1 MMKKMKRWAAVTLCA
16 ALCIC
21 GCSAGD
27 GGEKE
32 EKPEVSE
39 TNKGNKEKKEKAY
52 QKKLDMI
59 KPSAYD
65 NVMGLELEEGTS
77 LSIIGKA
84 EGVPYWDEV
93 RRGAE
98 QAVKDINE
106 NLGYE
111 GKKQVKVTYSA
122 PSTPDNVDE
131 QVNIL
136 DEELAR
142 YPAALGIAIAD
153 TKACE
158 VQFDL
163 AAESDIPVVAFDS
176 GSDYQGL
183 MAMVSTDNRAAARE
197 AAQRLAESVEEKGEV
212 ILFIHDS
219 KSESAMSREQAFRE
233 ELETNYPEVKIGEVY
248 YMDQLAD
255 MQERIAAEMNG
266 GQPGEAAGTNGEA
279 GDGSQP
285 REEGGDGSQPL
296 EEGGNGSQLGDAA
309 GTDGAGGSQSGE
321 TAGKDAGIDSQDAQ
335 TAQDG
340 GGESV
345 SAGGEAVPADMF
357 SEEEVIDYLFEKH
370 PEVKGVYATNGDAV
384 KLAVEA
390 VERND
395 AKASIIGFDAD
406 QEELDALEEGKVDAL
421 VLQNPFGMGYAA
433 VIASARAALSMG
445 NEAVVDTGYVW
456 ITKKNLEEEGIQKL
470 LY

>member
-142 YPAALGIAIAD
+142 YPVALGIAIAD

-176 GSDYQGL
+176 GSGYQGL

-233 ELETNYPEVKIGEVY
+233 ELETNYPEVRIGEVY

-266 GQPGEAAGTNGEA
+266 GQPG
-279 GDGSQP
+279 
-285 REEGGDGSQPL
+285 
-296 EEGGNGSQLGDAA
+296 DAA
-309 GTDGAGGSQSGE
+309 GTDGAGGSPSGE

>member
-1 MMKKMKRWAAVTLCA
+1 MMKKMMKRWTAVTLCA
-16 ALCIC
+16 AMCIC

-27 GGEKE
+27 GGEQEK
-32 EKPEVSE
+32 KPEVSE
-39 TNKGNKEKKEKAY
+39 TKKDNKEKKEKAY
-52 QKKLDMI
+52 QKKLDMV
-59 KPSAYD
+59 KPSAYN
-65 NVMGLELEEGTS
+65 NVMGLNLEEGTT

-122 PSTPDNVDE
+122 PGTPDNVDE

-197 AAQRLAESVEEKGEV
+197 AAQKLAESVDENGEL

-233 ELETNYPEVKIGEVY
+233 ELEANYPEVGIAEVY
-248 YMDQLAD
+248 YMDQLPD

-266 GQPGEAAGTNGEA
+266 SQPGDAAGAEAQAGNDSQAGGGESANQPGEAESGGEPGEPAGN
-279 GDGSQP
+279 D
-285 REEGGDGSQPL
+285 
-296 EEGGNGSQLGDAA
+296 
-309 GTDGAGGSQSGE
+309 
-321 TAGKDAGIDSQDAQ
+321 IQDAQ
-335 TAQDG
+335 SAEDGNADG
-340 GGESV
+340 G
-345 SAGGEAVPADMF
+345 SAEDGGITPEML
-357 SEEEVIDYLFEKH
+357 SEEDVVDYLFEKH
-370 PEVKGVYATNGDAV
+370 PEVKGIYATNGEAV
-384 KLAVEA
+384 KRAVET
-390 VERND
+390 VKRND
-395 AKASIIGFDAD
+395 SDASIIGFDAD
-406 QEELDALEEGKVDAL
+406 GEELEALGEGRIDAL

-456 ITKKNLEEEGIQKL
+456 ITKMNLEEEGIQKL

>member
-1 MMKKMKRWAAVTLCA
+1 MKKNISRWAAVALCA
-16 ALCIC
+16 AMCIC
-21 GCSAGD
+21 GCSKED
-27 GGEKE
+27 GAKE
-32 EKPEVSE
+32 PKKPQVSE
-39 TNKGNKEKKEKAY
+39 TKKDNNEKKEKAY

-59 KPSAYD
+59 RPSAYN
-65 NVMGLELEEGTS
+65 NVMGLKLEESMS

-84 EGVPYWDEV
+84 EGVPYWEEV

-183 MAMVSTDNRAAARE
+183 MAVVSTDNRKAARE
-197 AAQRLAESVEEKGEV
+197 AAQKLAESMDEKGEV

-219 KSESAMSREQAFRE
+219 KSESAKSREQAFRE
-233 ELETNYPEVKIGEVY
+233 EMETNYPEITIAEIY
-248 YMDQLAD
+248 YMDQLSE
-255 MQERIAAEMNG
+255 MQKAIAAEMKGEQEGEQEGESG
-266 GQPGEAAGTNGEA
+266 GQPGEAENDNQAGEPENDNLPAA
-279 GDGSQP
+279 GVGNDSQSQP
-285 REEGGDGSQPL
+285 EEEAEDV
-296 EEGGNGSQLGDAA
+296 
-309 GTDGAGGSQSGE
+309 
-321 TAGKDAGIDSQDAQ
+321 IQD
-335 TAQDG
+335 DL
-340 GGESV
+340 
-345 SAGGEAVPADMF
+345 ADMLP
-357 SEEEVIDYLFEKH
+357 EEEVIDYLFEKH
-370 PEVKGVYATNGDAV
+370 PEVKGVYATNGEAV
-384 KLAVEA
+384 KMAVEA
-390 VERND
+390 VKRND
-395 AKASIIGFDAD
+395 SEASIIGFDGD
-406 QEELDALEEGKVDAL
+406 KEEIDALKEGKVEAL

-456 ITKKNLEEEGIQKL
+456 ITQKNLEEEGIQRL

>member
-176 GSDYQGL
+176 GSGYQGL

-266 GQPGEAAGTNGEA
+266 GQP
-279 GDGSQP
+279 
-285 REEGGDGSQPL
+285 
-296 EEGGNGSQLGDAA
+296 GDAA

>member
-266 GQPGEAAGTNGEA
+266 GQPG
-279 GDGSQP
+279 
-285 REEGGDGSQPL
+285 
-296 EEGGNGSQLGDAA
+296 DAA

>member
-176 GSDYQGL
+176 GSGYQGL

-233 ELETNYPEVKIGEVY
+233 ELETNYPEVRIGEVY

-266 GQPGEAAGTNGEA
+266 GQP
-279 GDGSQP
+279 
-285 REEGGDGSQPL
+285 
-296 EEGGNGSQLGDAA
+296 GDAA

>member
-142 YPAALGIAIAD
+142 YPVALGIAIAD

-176 GSDYQGL
+176 GSGYQGL

-233 ELETNYPEVKIGEVY
+233 ELETNYPEVRIGEVY

-266 GQPGEAAGTNGEA
+266 GQPG
-279 GDGSQP
+279 
-285 REEGGDGSQPL
+285 
-296 EEGGNGSQLGDAA
+296 DAA

-321 TAGKDAGIDSQDAQ
+321 TAGKRCRD
-335 TAQDG
+335 
-340 GGESV
+340 
-345 SAGGEAVPADMF
+345 
-357 SEEEVIDYLFEKH
+357 
-370 PEVKGVYATNGDAV
+370 
-384 KLAVEA
+384 
-390 VERND
+390 
-395 AKASIIGFDAD
+395 
-406 QEELDALEEGKVDAL
+406 
-421 VLQNPFGMGYAA
+421 
-433 VIASARAALSMG
+433 
-445 NEAVVDTGYVW
+445 
-456 ITKKNLEEEGIQKL
+456 
-470 LY
+470 

>member
-1 MMKKMKRWAAVTLCA
+1 MKKNISRWVAVALCA
-16 ALCIC
+16 AMCIC
-21 GCSAGD
+21 GCSKGD
-27 GGEKE
+27 GAKE
-32 EKPEVSE
+32 PEKPQVSE
-39 TNKGNKEKKEKAY
+39 TKKDNKKKEKAY

-59 KPSAYD
+59 RPSAYN
-65 NVMGLELEEGTS
+65 NVMGLKLEESMS

-84 EGVPYWDEV
+84 EGAPYWEEV

-163 AAESDIPVVAFDS
+163 AAESDIPVVALDS

-183 MAMVSTDNRAAARE
+183 MAVVSTDNRKAARE
-197 AAQRLAESVEEKGEV
+197 AAQKLAESMDEKGEV

-219 KSESAMSREQAFRE
+219 KSESAKSREQAFRE
-233 ELETNYPEVKIGEVY
+233 EMETNYPEITIAEIY
-248 YMDQLAD
+248 YMDQLSE
-255 MQERIAAEMNG
+255 MQKAIAAEMKGEQEGEQEGESG
-266 GQPGEAAGTNGEA
+266 GQPGEAENDNQAGEPENDNLPAA
-279 GDGSQP
+279 GVGNDSQSQP
-285 REEGGDGSQPL
+285 EEEAEDV
-296 EEGGNGSQLGDAA
+296 
-309 GTDGAGGSQSGE
+309 
-321 TAGKDAGIDSQDAQ
+321 IQD
-335 TAQDG
+335 DL
-340 GGESV
+340 
-345 SAGGEAVPADMF
+345 ADMLP
-357 SEEEVIDYLFEKH
+357 EEEVIDYLFEKH
-370 PEVKGVYATNGDAV
+370 PEVKGVYATNGEAV
-384 KLAVEA
+384 KMAVEA
-390 VERND
+390 VKRSDSE
-395 AKASIIGFDAD
+395 ASIIGFDGD
-406 QEELDALEEGKVDAL
+406 KEELDALEEGKVEAL

-456 ITKKNLEEEGIQKL
+456 ITEKNLEEEGIQRL

>member
-176 GSDYQGL
+176 GSGYQGL

-233 ELETNYPEVKIGEVY
+233 ELETNYPEVRIGEVY

-266 GQPGEAAGTNGEA
+266 GQPGDAAGTN
-279 GDGSQP
+279 
-285 REEGGDGSQPL
+285 
-296 EEGGNGSQLGDAA
+296 
-309 GTDGAGGSQSGE
+309 GAGGSQSGE

>member
-142 YPAALGIAIAD
+142 YPVALGIAIAD

-176 GSDYQGL
+176 GSGYQGL

-233 ELETNYPEVKIGEVY
+233 ELETNYPEVRIGEVY

-266 GQPGEAAGTNGEA
+266 GQP
-279 GDGSQP
+279 
-285 REEGGDGSQPL
+285 
-296 EEGGNGSQLGDAA
+296 GDAA

>member
-1 MMKKMKRWAAVTLCA
+1 MMKKISRWIAVTLCV
-16 ALCIC
+16 ALCVC
-21 GCSAGD
+21 GCTAKD
-27 GGEKE
+27 GADETK
-32 EKPEVSE
+32 KPEASE
-39 TNKGNKEKKEKAY
+39 TKKDNNKKEKSY
-52 QKKLDMI
+52 QKKLDLI

-65 NVMGLELEEGTS
+65 NVMGLKLEAGTS

-84 EGVPYWDEV
+84 EDVPYWEEV

-142 YPAALGIAIAD
+142 YPAALGIAIVD

-183 MAMVSTDNRAAARE
+183 MAMVSTDNRTAARE
-197 AAQRLAESVEEKGEV
+197 AAQKLAESVDEKGEV

-219 KSESAMSREQAFRE
+219 KSESAMTREQAFRE
-233 ELETNYPEVKIGEVY
+233 EMEGNYPEITIAEIY
-248 YMDQLAD
+248 YMDQLSE
-255 MQERIAAEMNG
+255 MQKAIAAEMKGVQDDAEEAGNDDANG
-266 GQPGEAAGTNGEA
+266 GDGNDSQPGEEGENVNPEEETEERE
-279 GDGSQP
+279 GDNHNQP
-285 REEGGDGSQPL
+285 GEESENVNPEDL
-296 EEGGNGSQLGDAA
+296 VDLL
-309 GTDGAGGSQSGE
+309 
-321 TAGKDAGIDSQDAQ
+321 
-335 TAQDG
+335 
-340 GGESV
+340 
-345 SAGGEAVPADMF
+345 

-370 PEVKGVYATNGDAV
+370 PEVKGVYATNGEAV

-395 AKASIIGFDAD
+395 SRASIIGFDAD
-406 QEELDALEEGKVDAL
+406 KEVLEALEAGIVDEL

-433 VIASARAALSMG
+433 VVASARAALSMG

-456 ITKKNLEEEGIQKL
+456 ITKRNLEEEGIQRL

>member
-1 MMKKMKRWAAVTLCA
+1 M
-16 ALCIC
+16 
-21 GCSAGD
+21 CS
-27 GGEKE
+27 
-32 EKPEVSE
+32 S
-39 TNKGNKEKKEKAY
+39 
-52 QKKLDMI
+52 
-59 KPSAYD
+59 
-65 NVMGLELEEGTS
+65 
-77 LSIIGKA
+77 
-84 EGVPYWDEV
+84 
-93 RRGAE
+93 
-98 QAVKDINE
+98 
-106 NLGYE
+106 
-111 GKKQVKVTYSA
+111 
-122 PSTPDNVDE
+122 
-131 QVNIL
+131 
-136 DEELAR
+136 
-142 YPAALGIAIAD
+142 
-153 TKACE
+153 
-158 VQFDL
+158 DL
-163 AAESDIPVVAFDS
+163 
-176 GSDYQGL
+176 
-183 MAMVSTDNRAAARE
+183 
-197 AAQRLAESVEEKGEV
+197 
-212 ILFIHDS
+212 
-219 KSESAMSREQAFRE
+219 
-233 ELETNYPEVKIGEVY
+233 
-248 YMDQLAD
+248 
-255 MQERIAAEMNG
+255 
-266 GQPGEAAGTNGEA
+266 
-279 GDGSQP
+279 
-285 REEGGDGSQPL
+285 
-296 EEGGNGSQLGDAA
+296 
-309 GTDGAGGSQSGE
+309 DGAGGSQSGE

>member
-1 MMKKMKRWAAVTLCA
+1 MIKKIRKWAAVALCA
-16 ALCIC
+16 VICIC
-21 GCSAGD
+21 GCVAKD
-27 GGEKE
+27 GTEE
-32 EKPEVSE
+32 PEKPAAAE
-39 TNKGNKEKKEKAY
+39 TKKDKPQKKEKSY
-52 QKKLDMI
+52 QKKLDMV

-65 NVMGLELEEGTS
+65 NVMGLNLEEGTN

-84 EGVPYWDEV
+84 EGVPYWEEV
-93 RRGAE
+93 RRGVE
-98 QAVKDINE
+98 QAVKDIND

-142 YPAALGIAIAD
+142 YPAAVGIAIAD
-153 TKACE
+153 TQACE

-183 MAMVSTDNRAAARE
+183 MAMVSTDNRMAAHE
-197 AAQRLAESVEEKGEV
+197 AAQRLAEAVGGSGE
-212 ILFIHDS
+212 IMLFIHDS

-233 ELETNYPEVKIGEVY
+233 ELEANYQEITIAEVY
-248 YMDQLAD
+248 YMDQLSE
-255 MQERIAAEMNG
+255 MQERIAANAQTQELGNG
-266 GQPGEAAGTNGEA
+266 NLQTQAVQDEGGAEVSANDEAASADTIT
-279 GDGSQP
+279 
-285 REEGGDGSQPL
+285 EED
-296 EEGGNGSQLGDAA
+296 
-309 GTDGAGGSQSGE
+309 
-321 TAGKDAGIDSQDAQ
+321 
-335 TAQDG
+335 
-340 GGESV
+340 
-345 SAGGEAVPADMF
+345 
-357 SEEEVIDYLFEKH
+357 VIDYLFEKH
-370 PEVKGVYATNGDAV
+370 PQIKGIYATNGDAV
-384 KLAVEA
+384 KCALEA
-390 VERND
+390 LERNE
-395 AKASIIGFDAD
+395 AQASIIGFDAD
-406 QEELDALEEGKVDAL
+406 EEELDALREGKVEAL

-456 ITKKNLEEEGIQKL
+456 LTKKNLEDEEIQKL

>member
-266 GQPGEAAGTNGEA
+266 GQPGEAAGTNG
-279 GDGSQP
+279 
-285 REEGGDGSQPL
+285 
-296 EEGGNGSQLGDAA
+296 
-309 GTDGAGGSQSGE
+309 AGGSQSGE

>member
-111 GKKQVKVTYSA
+111 GKAQVKMTYSA
-122 PSTPDNVDE
+122 PATPDDVDE

-142 YPAALGIAIAD
+142 YPVALGIAIAD

-176 GSDYQGL
+176 GSGYQGL

-233 ELETNYPEVKIGEVY
+233 ELETNYPEVRIGEVY

-266 GQPGEAAGTNGEA
+266 GQP
-279 GDGSQP
+279 
-285 REEGGDGSQPL
+285 
-296 EEGGNGSQLGDAA
+296 GDAA

>member
-1 MMKKMKRWAAVTLCA
+1 M
-16 ALCIC
+16 
-21 GCSAGD
+21 
-27 GGEKE
+27 
-32 EKPEVSE
+32 
-39 TNKGNKEKKEKAY
+39 
-52 QKKLDMI
+52 
-59 KPSAYD
+59 
-65 NVMGLELEEGTS
+65 
-77 LSIIGKA
+77 
-84 EGVPYWDEV
+84 
-93 RRGAE
+93 
-98 QAVKDINE
+98 
-106 NLGYE
+106 
-111 GKKQVKVTYSA
+111 TYSA

-176 GSDYQGL
+176 GSGYQGL

-233 ELETNYPEVKIGEVY
+233 ELETNYPEVRIGEVY

-266 GQPGEAAGTNGEA
+266 GQPGDAAGTDGEA

-285 REEGGDGSQPL
+285 LEEGGDGSQPL

-309 GTDGAGGSQSGE
+309 GTNGAGGSQSGE